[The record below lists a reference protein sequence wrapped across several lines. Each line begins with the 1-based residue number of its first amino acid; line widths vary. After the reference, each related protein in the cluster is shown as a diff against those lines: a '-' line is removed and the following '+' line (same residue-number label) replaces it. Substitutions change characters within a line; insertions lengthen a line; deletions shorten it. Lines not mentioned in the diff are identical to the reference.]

1 MKKIRRVTKETH
13 IEIKFDTEGKS
24 DISVNTGLKFFD
36 HMLSAFACH
45 GRFGLSIK
53 AKGDVDVDP
62 HHLIEDVGIVLG
74 KAIKDSFNERIP
86 VSRAGYFS
94 FPMDMSLANV
104 ALDLC
109 GRPNLVWNVPLK
121 LRKINEFDLSLIRD
135 FFKALS
141 DSMRSTIHINVP
153 YSDNDHHALEAVFKA
168 FGRSLKYACEPIV
181 KGKLLSTKGKID
193 D

>member
-62 HHLIEDVGIVLG
+62 HHLI
-74 KAIKDSFNERIP
+74 
-86 VSRAGYFS
+86 
-94 FPMDMSLANV
+94 
-104 ALDLC
+104 
-109 GRPNLVWNVPLK
+109 
-121 LRKINEFDLSLIRD
+121 
-135 FFKALS
+135 
-141 DSMRSTIHINVP
+141 
-153 YSDNDHHALEAVFKA
+153 
-168 FGRSLKYACEPIV
+168 
-181 KGKLLSTKGKID
+181 
-193 D
+193 